1 MSKTLADILGWEE
14 GATYKYCGRFFKIR
28 HDMLLSSITGEQDAW
43 HLDTSVVLNELSY
56 LTEAHKVETRE
67 YYLKHKFLGRE
78 GFNYVNQLS
87 SGILN
92 LMNKTGSDNFK
103 TQFTEDEIKEIE
115 ASGFDLRNFEK
126 VRADK

>member
-1 MSKTLADILGWEE
+1 MGKSLADILGWEDGKIYE
-14 GATYKYCGRFFKIR
+14 YDNRYYKIKNDR
-28 HDMLLSSITGEQDAW
+28 LLSSITGEQGEW
-43 HLDTSVVLNELSY
+43 YLDTSVVLNELSY

-115 ASGFDLRNFEK
+115 ASGFDLTNFEK
-126 VRADK
+126 IEIK